1 MEILER
7 LAGLD
12 KLEAI
17 SVLKGSYT
25 DFCAAIQATLEL
37 TRRNDIVPDNGSEE
51 QALICEK
58 AGELRRIGY
67 TRVESLIRDPEALRI
82 ARDFAKS
89 LRHRANMLGVG
100 AAGVFD
106 TELSGMFWR
115 RHVSTFNTRVSFNAQ
130 KTVPFLQ
137 PILASLGPTDAI
149 INKSIGVTGID
160 IRAWLLIVDNL
171 QPTES
176 VDFQWWHF
184 DRLLEQYKVMI
195 FLDDVNG
202 RNGPMRVL
210 PNTHRFEGSRRIYD
224 FCNYSEPYHGADP
237 GYNVFQ
243 DRLAEIV
250 SAEGKAGDAFI
261 FDTKLFHAHGRPSET
276 ERNTAT
282 IYYQLPATPLNV
294 FYMKYQPEGQTINY

>member
-1 MEILER
+1 VEILER
-7 LAGLD
+7 LGGMD

-17 SVLKGSYT
+17 SLLKGSYA
-25 DFCAAIQATLEL
+25 DFCAAIQSTLDQ
-37 TRRNDIVPDNGSEE
+37 THRNEIVPDNPSEE
-51 QALICEK
+51 QAMICEK

-67 TRVESLIRDPEALRI
+67 TRIESLIRDGEALRI

-106 TELSGMFWR
+106 TELSGLFWR
-115 RHVSTFNTRVSFNAQ
+115 RHESTFNTRVSFNAQ
-130 KTVPFLQ
+130 NTVAFLQ
-137 PILASLGPTDAI
+137 PILGSLGLSDAI

-171 QPTES
+171 QPMHS

-195 FLDDVNG
+195 FLDDVDD

-224 FCNYSEPYHGADP
+224 FCNYSEPLHGADP

-243 DRLAEIV
+243 DRLSEIV
-250 SAEGKAGDAFI
+250 SAQGKAGDAFI
-261 FDTKLFHAHGRPSET
+261 FDTKLFHAHGRPSHA